1 MSAVRT
7 LFEVVSLDPPAIIIA
22 AHDPL
27 DCQQFRPF
35 GVLQQN
41 GVARLDPRSKGYQV
55 HFSVTQTRLH
65 RWTDDAHSGQRDHPC
80 ILAGCAS
87 GSRY

>member
-1 MSAVRT
+1 MSAVRA
-7 LFEVVSLDPPAIIIA
+7 LFEVVSLDPPAVTIA
-22 AHDPL
+22 AHDPF
-27 DCQQFRPF
+27 DSQQFRPF

-41 GVARLDPRSKGYQV
+41 GVAHLDLRSKGYQV
-55 HFSVTQTRLH
+55 HVSVTQTRLH
-65 RWTDDAHSGQRDHPC
+65 RWTDDARSGQRDHPS